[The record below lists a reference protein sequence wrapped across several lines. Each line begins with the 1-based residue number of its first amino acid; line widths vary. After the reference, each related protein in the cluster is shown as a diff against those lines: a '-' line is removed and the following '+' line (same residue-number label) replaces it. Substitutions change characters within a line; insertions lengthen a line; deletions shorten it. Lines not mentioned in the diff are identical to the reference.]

1 MDNRPFPSWL
11 GRFAARRAILA
22 VVVGIIC
29 AALGAWLVM
38 QSSPIALVWALAL
51 ALLIV
56 WLVYQLLGLAS
67 RAKKLSESKAELERT
82 NATLNESVA
91 ALRTVRQDLARQKML
106 SENLLTVA
114 RATGQRPVLEATLQN
129 TLTICVALTGAT
141 HGTLFLFDANGRVVR
156 QLLVKPAM
164 GAQETR
170 ARVGQVMN
178 EGLAGWAVRQRA
190 AARVADT
197 AADPRWTS
205 LPGDPVVFRSA
216 MAVPLISRDMT
227 VGVLTLMHSE
237 PRHFSDEHERLL
249 TDAADQVALALDN
262 AQMFDKMTRLT
273 DRLSLVYEISQ
284 IATQLD
290 LDTMLAKAVRAIR
303 ASTEWPTVAAFLLDA
318 NQSLVVKAA
327 TGVGAQEIL
336 EGQSLPADGAVNRAA
351 SSLRAQR
358 AASPASE
365 MAAPICIGQHLLG
378 ALSVHSAQPDAFTD
392 EDSELLSAVADT
404 LAMAAAYAE
413 LSQRCGG

>member
-1 MDNRPFPSWL
+1 MEKQPFPPWL
-11 GRFAARRAILA
+11 EKLADQRVMVTAAVS
-22 VVVGIIC
+22 VVC
-29 AALGAWLVM
+29 AAVGAWMVM
-38 QSSPIALVWALAL
+38 QGSPIAFVWVGVSIVIIAWLTHQLSEYVSYTRRLA
-51 ALLIV
+51 
-56 WLVYQLLGLAS
+56 
-67 RAKKLSESKAELERT
+67 ESKAELERT

-106 SENLLTVA
+106 AENLLTVA

-197 AADPRWTS
+197 ATDPRWTS

-290 LDTMLAKAVRAIR
+290 LDTTLAKAVRAIR
-303 ASTEWPTVAAFLLDA
+303 ASTEWPTVAAFLLDV

-336 EGQSLPADGAVNRAA
+336 EGQSPPADGAVNRAA
-351 SSLRAQR
+351 FSLRAQR